1 MTKRMFIMFGLVLV
15 LVALLGGGFYLHIKK
30 LMASAPKLSAQTVTT
45 TKVSAVEWQPQISS
59 VGTVT
64 PYRGV
69 DVTTEIGG
77 LIREVKFKSGATVHK
92 GDVLFVLNADSD
104 TAQLRSLEAAAELAA
119 TVLKRDEAQLAIEGV
134 SQAHVDA
141 DRADLKA
148 KRATVDGQR
157 ALVEK
162 KTIRAP
168 FSGRLGI
175 TAINPG
181 QFVNP
186 GDKLVSLQTVD
197 PIFVNFSIPQKQS
210 AQIKLNQNVNITSDS
225 FIGMNFVG
233 KVSTINPIVDAS
245 TRNILVQAQLS
256 NDKQQLLPGMF
267 ANVSVDVGAKAKY
280 ITLPQT
286 ALTFNPYGTT
296 VFIVKQG
303 TKKDEKGVET
313 PDKDEAGNT
322 KLVVNQVFVTT
333 GPARGDQ
340 ISIIKGLEEGQEVVT
355 SGQLK
360 LKNGTWIRV
369 DNSVLPAND
378 QNPTPQE
385 H

>member
-1 MTKRMFIMFGLVLV
+1 M
-15 LVALLGGGFYLHIKK
+15 
-30 LMASAPKLSAQTVTT
+30 
-45 TKVSAVEWQPQISS
+45 
-59 VGTVT
+59 
-64 PYRGV
+64 
-69 DVTTEIGG
+69 
-77 LIREVKFKSGATVHK
+77 
-92 GDVLFVLNADSD
+92 
-104 TAQLRSLEAAAELAA
+104 
-119 TVLKRDEAQLAIEGV
+119 
-134 SQAHVDA
+134 
-141 DRADLKA
+141 
-148 KRATVDGQR
+148 
-157 ALVEK
+157 
-162 KTIRAP
+162 
-168 FSGRLGI
+168 
-175 TAINPG
+175 
-181 QFVNP
+181 
-186 GDKLVSLQTVD
+186 
-197 PIFVNFSIPQKQS
+197 
-210 AQIKLNQNVNITSDS
+210 
-225 FIGMNFVG
+225 
-233 KVSTINPIVDAS
+233 DAS